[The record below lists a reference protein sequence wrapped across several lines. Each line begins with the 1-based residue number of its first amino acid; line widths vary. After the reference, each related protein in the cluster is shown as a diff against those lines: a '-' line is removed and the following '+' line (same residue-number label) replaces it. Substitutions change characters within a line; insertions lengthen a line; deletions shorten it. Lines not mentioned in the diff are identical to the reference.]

1 MDALEGLLKFYNR
14 TNKTSTIIK
23 NMANQKFESQSSKL
37 IIDYFEK
44 MKKSEMQPFDG
55 VDKRYELFLLFLCK
69 NKNIFNKKY
78 VDVIFLNYLQWN
90 IDSIQFYFG
99 NNINFQGISQYIEK
113 LNNED
118 TSQTDMTKTQAY
130 IIFNNISYIF
140 NNNIYIICNII
151 ASFYY
156 ILFYKFKNI
165 YKNDSKINIENTH
178 LSVCLKNFVI
188 FLNENCQNYSN
199 NGINLF
205 QLLMDLTAY
214 DVHCLVKLENFYK
227 EKNQNYNFND
237 IDSILIDNTRYQ
249 ELKKSNIDTYQNDVN
264 DGVLTLIKKNFFNK
278 GYSKEYELYFKLQSI
293 DKEVLSNSITI
304 LIDGADF
311 LTYNDKFDWNQFIS
325 KFNGETN
332 FYQLCWPNKVS
343 DINQKNA
350 EKRVRKLRFIAKT
363 CGKLLAHIIF
373 SEKFF
378 GNFQINLVG
387 LNYGCL
393 LLKNCLKELRN
404 LKTIENKRIFIK
416 NIIFLN
422 ATINIKNEINWIEI
436 FENLIV
442 DKIINCYSRRDNVVE
457 FLKEFGLNFNIIGT
471 QGLSINNFGKNYV
484 KYEHDLSD
492 FEFGKE
498 YYDLS
503 SPSQVSFASYNDL

>member
-1 MDALEGLLKFYNR
+1 MPAMRQLSRLPLRKPEE
-14 TNKTSTIIK
+14 SIIK
-23 NMANQKFESQSSKL
+23 KVRQ
-37 IIDYFEK
+37 
-44 MKKSEMQPFDG
+44 
-55 VDKRYELFLLFLCK
+55 
-69 NKNIFNKKY
+69 
-78 VDVIFLNYLQWN
+78 
-90 IDSIQFYFG
+90 
-99 NNINFQGISQYIEK
+99 
-113 LNNED
+113 
-118 TSQTDMTKTQAY
+118 
-130 IIFNNISYIF
+130 
-140 NNNIYIICNII
+140 
-151 ASFYY
+151 
-156 ILFYKFKNI
+156 
-165 YKNDSKINIENTH
+165 
-178 LSVCLKNFVI
+178 LK
-188 FLNENCQNYSN
+188 
-199 NGINLF
+199 
-205 QLLMDLTAY
+205 
-214 DVHCLVKLENFYK
+214 
-227 EKNQNYNFND
+227 
-237 IDSILIDNTRYQ
+237 
-249 ELKKSNIDTYQNDVN
+249 
-264 DGVLTLIKKNFFNK
+264 
-278 GYSKEYELYFKLQSI
+278 
-293 DKEVLSNSITI
+293 
-304 LIDGADF
+304 
-311 LTYNDKFDWNQFIS
+311 
-325 KFNGETN
+325 
-332 FYQLCWPNKVS
+332 
-343 DINQKNA
+343 
-350 EKRVRKLRFIAKT
+350 FIAKT

-457 FLKEFGLNFNIIGT
+457 FLKKFGLNFNIIGT